1 MFAFSDAL
9 AGLTLAQREVAEH
22 GDEPLVVVAG
32 AGTGKTRTLVARVA
46 GLLAR
51 GVAPERILLLTFTRR
66 AADDMVARA
75 AALTGQ
81 GQVPFGGTFHA
92 VAYRVLAA
100 RAAEIGLVP
109 GFGVLDP
116 GEASDLMDLMR
127 GEVGLAGTAVR
138 FPRPA
143 TLVALYSRCVNR
155 GQPLDV
161 VVPAEFPWITPH
173 LEAVAALFTA
183 YTARKRA
190 TGVLDFD
197 DLLLYWR
204 AVLDA
209 TTGAPAFEHV
219 LVDEYQDVNRLQVDI
234 VSRLAPA
241 GRGLTVV
248 GDEAQAIYG
257 FRGADSRHLRE
268 LVAALHG
275 ARVVRL
281 EDNFRS
287 RRPVVEVANV
297 VRPTQDGAALRLRS
311 TRGEGPPVR
320 LVQCYDAAGEAR
332 AIVDDILRGHEDG
345 VPLREQ
351 AILVRAGHHS
361 DLIEV
366 ELSSR
371 HVPYRKYGGLRFLE
385 AAHVRDFVAAARLL
399 DNPRDEVAWYRLLR
413 LHPGIGAAHARHL
426 LAAGDVA
433 RGDALAAGANL
444 VALAPASVRQ
454 GLAATLGALAQ
465 AREGVGAGARADGV
479 LSAVAPL
486 VRARYPDAAA
496 RLGDLERL
504 VDAAHAHE
512 RLSDWLAEVVL
523 DPPASTG
530 DLAGPPVLDED
541 YVVVSTIHS
550 AKGLEW
556 SHVHIPHV
564 VDGIIPLDMSLGT
577 PDGLAEERR
586 LFYVAV
592 TRARDELS
600 LYAPLRLPYHR
611 HAGDDR
617 HGWAPLSRFVD
628 DAVRAV
634 VRVQEVEPARR
645 ALTVAVTGPVV
656 VDLDDLWRVAS
667 PMSLE
672 DPT

>member
-1 MFAFSDAL
+1 MFAFADAL
-9 AGLTLAQREVAEH
+9 AGLTATQREVAEH

-32 AGTGKTRTLVARVA
+32 AGTGKTRTLVARLA
-46 GLLAR
+46 HLLAR

-66 AADDMVARA
+66 AADDMLARA
-75 AALTGQ
+75 AALTGP
-81 GQVPFGGTFHA
+81 GQVPFGGTFHS
-92 VAYRVLAA
+92 VAYRVLAS

-116 GEASDLMDLMR
+116 GDASDLMDLMR

-155 GQPLDV
+155 GQALDV
-161 VVPAEFPWITPH
+161 VVPAEFPWIAPH
-173 LEAVAALFTA
+173 LEAVAALFAA

-209 TTGAPAFEHV
+209 TAGAPTFDHV

-268 LVAALHG
+268 LVSSLGG
-275 ARVVRL
+275 ARIVCL
-281 EDNFRS
+281 EENFRS
-287 RRPVVEVANV
+287 RRPVVEVANA
-297 VRPTQDGAALRLRS
+297 VRPAGDGPAVHLRS
-311 TRGEGPPVR
+311 TRGPGPPAR
-320 LVQCYDAAGEAR
+320 LVHCYDAAGEAR
-332 AIVDDILRGHEDG
+332 AIVEDILRAHEDG
-345 VPLREQ
+345 VALREQ

-371 HVPYRKYGGLRFLE
+371 RVPYRKYGGLRFLE

-399 DNPRDEVAWYRLLR
+399 ENPRDEVAWYRLLR

-426 LAAGDVA
+426 LVAGGVA
-433 RGDALAAGANL
+433 DGDALAAWPHL
-444 VALAPASVRQ
+444 VALAPAPVRNA
-454 GLAATLGALAQ
+454 LAATLGALAD
-465 AREGVGAGARADGV
+465 ARERVGAGARADGV
-479 LSAVAPL
+479 LGALAPL
-486 VRARYPDAAA
+486 IRAHYPDAVV

-504 VDAAHAHE
+504 ADAAHTHE
-512 RLSDWLAEVVL
+512 RLADWLAEVVL

-541 YVVVSTIHS
+541 YVIVSTIHS

-564 VDGIIPLDMSLGT
+564 VDGIIPIDMSLGT

-617 HGWAPLSRFVD
+617 HGLAPLSRFVD

-634 VRVQEVEPARR
+634 VRVEEVGPARP
-645 ALTVAVTGPVV
+645 APATAVTGPVV
-656 VDLDDLWRVAS
+656 VDLDNLWGRA
-667 PMSLE
+667 PAARPE
-672 DPT
+672 GRA

>member
-1 MFAFSDAL
+1 MFAFVDAL
-9 AGLTLAQREVAEH
+9 AGLTATQREVAEH

-32 AGTGKTRTLVARVA
+32 AGTGKTRTLVTRLAH
-46 GLLAR
+46 LLAQ

-66 AADDMVARA
+66 AADDMLARA
-75 AALTGQ
+75 AALTGS
-81 GQVPFGGTFHA
+81 GQIPFGGTFHS
-92 VAYRVLAA
+92 VAYRVLSS
-100 RAAEIGLVP
+100 RAADIGLVP

-116 GEASDLMDLMR
+116 GDATDLMDLMR

-155 GQPLDV
+155 SQPLDI
-161 VVPAEFPWITPH
+161 VVPAEFPWIAPH
-173 LEAVAALFTA
+173 LEAVAELFSA
-183 YTARKRA
+183 YTARKRS

-209 TTGAPAFEHV
+209 SAGVPAFDHV

-234 VSRLAPA
+234 VSRLAPE

-268 LVAALHG
+268 LVSSLRD
-275 ARVVRL
+275 ARVVCL
-281 EDNFRS
+281 EENFRS

-297 VRPTQDGAALRLRS
+297 VRPTGDGPPLRLRS
-311 TRGEGPPVR
+311 TRGEGAPAR
-320 LVQCYDAAGEAR
+320 LVHCYDAAGEAR
-332 AIVDDILRGHEDG
+332 AIVDDILRAHEDG

-351 AILVRAGHHS
+351 AVLVRAGHHS
-361 DLIEV
+361 DLIEL

-399 DNPRDEVAWYRLLR
+399 ENPRDEVAWYRLLR
-413 LHPGIGAAHARHL
+413 LHPGIGAVHARHL
-426 LAAGDVA
+426 LAAGGVAGADVLAAWPELVA
-433 RGDALAAGANL
+433 R
-444 VALAPASVRQ
+444 APASVRTA
-454 GLAATLGALAQ
+454 LSATLGAVVD
-465 AREGVGAGARADGV
+465 ARGHVSAGARADGV
-479 LSAVAPL
+479 LAALTPL
-486 VRARYPDAAA
+486 IRAHYPDAAV

-504 VDAAHAHE
+504 ADAAHTHE

-541 YVVVSTIHS
+541 YVIVSTIHS

-564 VDGIIPLDMSLGT
+564 VDGIIPIDMSLGT

-617 HGWAPLSRFVD
+617 HGLAPISRFVD
-628 DAVRAV
+628 DALRAV
-634 VRVQEVEPARR
+634 VRVEEVGPSRPLLETP
-645 ALTVAVTGPVV
+645 VTGPVV
-656 VDLDDLWRVAS
+656 VDLDGLWRVAPTAS
-667 PMSLE
+667 PGGPS
-672 DPT
+672 